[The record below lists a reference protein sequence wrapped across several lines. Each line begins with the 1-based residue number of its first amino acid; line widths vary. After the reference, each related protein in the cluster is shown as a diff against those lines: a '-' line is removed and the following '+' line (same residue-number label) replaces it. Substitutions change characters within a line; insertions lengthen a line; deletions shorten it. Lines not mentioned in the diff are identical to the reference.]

1 MVYFA
6 FHRHSH
12 CIDPEGTSI
21 CREQRHLI
29 ATRVKNDGGRAG
41 EICMAAIRRV
51 EGIKTHKIN
60 SPQESDHLF
69 IRFFFFFSAV
79 GEKKVSE
86 TCCPWFPEMASNK
99 LLQHFRHYCAA
110 FFSSKSSF

>member
-6 FHRHSH
+6 FQRHSH

-29 ATRVKNDGGRAG
+29 VTRVKNYGGRAG
-41 EICMAAIRRV
+41 EICMAAIRRG

-69 IRFFFFFSAV
+69 IRCFVAV

-86 TCCPWFPEMASNK
+86 TCCPCFTEMESNK
-99 LLQHFRHYCAA
+99 LLQH
-110 FFSSKSSF
+110 